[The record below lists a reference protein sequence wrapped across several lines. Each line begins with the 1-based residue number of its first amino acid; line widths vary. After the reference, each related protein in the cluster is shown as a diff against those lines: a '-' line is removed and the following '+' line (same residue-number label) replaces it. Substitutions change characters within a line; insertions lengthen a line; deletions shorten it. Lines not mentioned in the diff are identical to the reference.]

1 MFYSMETM
9 MMTLDRN
16 KMTQIESLYSL
27 SDKR

>member
-1 MFYSMETM
+1 MFYSRETM
-9 MMTLDRN
+9 MMALDRN